1 MKENKLT
8 PEMSALLANA
18 EGGAFAQIASK
29 WRRAMRNG
37 TGAKFTHKQL
47 LALARTP
54 VWDLVSEAER
64 RELIEPY
71 APKPEADAPAPAPS
85 ASKRKRE

>member
-1 MKENKLT
+1 MSENKLT
-8 PEMSALLANA
+8 PEMAALLANA

-54 VWDLVSEAER
+54 VWDLVAEAER

-71 APKPEADAPAPAPS
+71 APKHEAEAPATS
-85 ASKRKRE
+85 ASKRKGE